1 MKPFAQDFILSNR
14 PRHRIA
20 RHSAFWL
27 VFIVFSAVTY
37 GFIPISMGIPA
48 KFGIPVWTVFAVAF
62 GDAVLFTLNHA
73 LLAYL
78 IIYFLLPRFF
88 FRSRYL
94 ALFAGLVCC
103 VLFSVLVSVVVSNY
117 LVNLFHSVV
126 SNLAASVPG
135 LNTNTPQNDPFAN
148 RNAFAVALMAGLRG
162 GITIAGFA
170 TATKLGKY
178 YYLKQQSL
186 MQTEKEKL
194 TAELQLLKAQVH
206 PHFLFNTL
214 NNLYALTLR
223 KSDGAP
229 EMVLK
234 LSGLLSYM
242 LYECNATEVPLEKEI
257 RMLENYVD
265 LEKLRYG
272 SRLDVSLNFTGDIR
286 GKTITPLLLIPFVE
300 NAFKHGSSEQLE
312 QAWISLDLAVEGNRM
327 SFKLVNSKD
336 ANESPGGGAGGIG
349 LVNVRKRL
357 ELIHANNYELKITPQ
372 EETFLVYL
380 SLELGSGPLAGATQT
395 SIVQTT
401 ARLEPA

>member
-1 MKPFAQDFILSNR
+1 MKPFTQDFILSDR

-37 GFIPISMGIPA
+37 GFIPISTGVPA
-48 KFGIPVWTVFAVAF
+48 KFGIPVWVIFAVAF
-62 GDAVLFTLNHA
+62 GDAVLFAINHA
-73 LLAYL
+73 MLAYL
-78 IIYFLLPRFF
+78 IIYWLLPKFF
-88 FRSRYL
+88 FKGKYL

-103 VLFSVLVSVVVSNY
+103 VLLSVLVSVLVSGN

-126 SNLAASVPG
+126 SKLAASVPG
-135 LNTNTPQNDPFAN
+135 LNANPPQNDSFAN
-148 RNAFAVALMAGLRG
+148 RNAFAFALMAGLRG

-223 KSDGAP
+223 KSDECP

-242 LYECNATEVPLEKEI
+242 LYECNAAQVPLENEI

-336 ANESPGGGAGGIG
+336 ASANPSGAGGIG
-349 LVNVRKRL
+349 LANVRKRL
-357 ELIHANNYELKITPQ
+357 ELLHANQYVLKITPQ
-372 EETFLVYL
+372 EETFLVHL
-380 SLELGSGPLAGATQT
+380 SLELGSGPLAAATQT
-395 SIVQTT
+395 AIVQTT

>member
-336 ANESPGGGAGGIG
+336 ASANPSGGAGGIG
-349 LVNVRKRL
+349 LANVRKRL

-380 SLELGSGPLAGATQT
+380 SLELGGGPLAGATQT
-395 SIVQTT
+395 PIVQTT

>member
-1 MKPFAQDFILSNR
+1 
-14 PRHRIA
+14 
-20 RHSAFWL
+20 
-27 VFIVFSAVTY
+27 
-37 GFIPISMGIPA
+37 
-48 KFGIPVWTVFAVAF
+48 
-62 GDAVLFTLNHA
+62 
-73 LLAYL
+73 
-78 IIYFLLPRFF
+78 
-88 FRSRYL
+88 
-94 ALFAGLVCC
+94 
-103 VLFSVLVSVVVSNY
+103 
-117 LVNLFHSVV
+117 
-126 SNLAASVPG
+126 
-135 LNTNTPQNDPFAN
+135 
-148 RNAFAVALMAGLRG
+148 
-162 GITIAGFA
+162 
-170 TATKLGKY
+170 
-178 YYLKQQSL
+178 

-395 SIVQTT
+395 PIVQTT